1 VSAAG
6 GGGAARPAR
15 STDDGVGFNGALAA
29 TMTRAVGSMPALY
42 FAVIF
47 CGAWMVAGTWGP
59 LHRVDPYPF
68 SFLLFLN
75 NVVQLLL
82 CSVILVG
89 QRVLGQAAD
98 RRSVQT
104 YESTES
110 ILQRVT
116 DLQGHLDRHDQA
128 LSHGLSLLDASP
140 HPWVHRHRVQ
150 PPPQAMDQVTG
161 ANGRIAAWMTSR
173 LGSMWAFY
181 LSAGVQLAW
190 IGLAA
195 LGIQRFDPYPF
206 AFMTLLSTLVQLIF
220 MITIMVGQD
229 VLGRAADRRSE
240 QTYLDAEAILHEC
253 GRMKARLNAQ
263 DRVIGRLAGYAAGH
277 VTDHLAQAV
286 YQSAVYQGAGDNGAG
301 DREWVR
307 LPSEARHAYRTQ
319 ARRIGERLADIGCLM
334 VPAAPAA
341 AGGLA
346 AADADTGVTAAF
358 RLASA
363 FSFTDSEAELLAQS
377 EHEFWRAETAA
388 HDAAGAPAPLS
399 WERLPDAERTRK
411 VDAVR
416 QIPGLL
422 AEVGFQ
428 VLREGTAAGKGDPGE
443 SDFSE
448 AEWAV
453 LHRALMAAGVLV
465 ALAEGGA
472 DPEELYALI
481 RKVREAG
488 ISHPSRVIRELAASS
503 AFDTGLRPGTGFEDY
518 RGPALETI
526 RAAARVV
533 AARAPAEVAPFRAF
547 LAELT
552 AAVAEANYE
561 GGVLGLGAQPTTPSE
576 AAAMEAVLAAADPDV
591 TLPSMPRPWSR
602 RRLPR

>member
-6 GGGAARPAR
+6 GRDGGAARPAR
-15 STDDGVGFNGALAA
+15 STDDGVGFNSALAA

-42 FAVIF
+42 FAVVF
-47 CGAWMVAGTWGP
+47 CGAWMVAATWGP
-59 LHRVDPYPF
+59 LHKTDPYPF

-75 NVVQLLL
+75 NVAQLLL

-110 ILQRVT
+110 ILERVT
-116 DLQGHLDRHDQA
+116 DLQEHLDRHDQA
-128 LSHGLSLLDASP
+128 LSHGLSLLDTSP
-140 HPWVHRHRVQ
+140 HPWVQRHRVQ

-161 ANGRIAAWMTSR
+161 VNGRIAAWMTSR

-181 LSAGVQLAW
+181 ISAGVQLAW

-263 DRVIGRLAGYAAGH
+263 DRVIGRLAGYAASH

-286 YQSAVYQGAGDNGAG
+286 YQSAGDDGAGN
-301 DREWVR
+301 REWER
-307 LPSEARHAYRTQ
+307 LPSQARHAYRTQ

-341 AGGLA
+341 A
-346 AADADTGVTAAF
+346 ADADTGVTAAF
-358 RLASA
+358 QLASA

-388 HDAAGAPAPLS
+388 HDAAGVPGLPA
-399 WERLPDAERTRK
+399 WDQLPDAERTRK

-428 VLREGTAAGKGDPGE
+428 VLREGTAAGTDDPGE

-448 AEWAV
+448 TEWAL

-465 ALAEGGA
+465 ALAEGSA

-488 ISHPSRVIRELAASS
+488 ISHPSRVVRELAASS
-503 AFDTGLRPGTGFEDY
+503 AFDTGLRPGIGFEDY

-533 AARAPAEVAPFRAF
+533 AERAPAELVPFRAF

-591 TLPSMPRPWSR
+591 TLPSMPRPWTR
-602 RRLPR
+602 LRLPR